1 MAPFVVSVD
10 TSLPPAQ
17 AWARVVD
24 WPRHG
29 AHVPL
34 TTVTASGAPVGPG
47 SVITARTGIGRFGFD
62 DPMEIVAWDPPH
74 DGEPGRCR
82 LEKRGSTVRGWAE
95 ITVVPRLSGSR
106 VTWCEEAAP
115 AGLPRFAS
123 GAATGVGRVVFG
135 RVLRRLLAD
144 P

>member
-1 MAPFVVSVD
+1 MAPFVVTVD
-10 TSLPPAQ
+10 TPLAPAQ

-34 TTVTASGAPVGPG
+34 TTVSAGSGPVGPG
-47 SVITARTGIGRFGFD
+47 TIVTARTGIGRVGFD
-62 DPMEIVAWDPPH
+62 DPMEVVAWDPPR
-74 DGEPGRCR
+74 GGGPGRCR
-82 LEKRGSTVRGWAE
+82 LEKRGSVVRGWAE
-95 ITVVPRLSGSR
+95 ITVAPRTSGSR
-106 VTWCEEAAP
+106 VTWCEEAVP

-123 GAATGVGRVVFG
+123 GAATAVGRVVFG
-135 RVLRRLLAD
+135 RVLRRLLDA